1 MSKRYP
7 PIFNTILFI
16 VAIAFMLLNPIANMI
31 PWLPEAIK
39 TAVTAAIYAIYDFFN
54 AAGKF
59 IVDAYNE
66 YAIFAL
72 HVTIIAIYGK
82 YLFNKDTK
90 IKYQEAIETIN
101 NDEQDDKKL
110 SNAKR
115 DYENITERLYILSAW
130 VLSLITLNII
140 FPNFYHFTI
149 LQCFGNAATHEYEMI
164 GTFIIAPFM
173 AALTLYYIALLGLM
187 AGGLKVYHS
196 LKSKN
201 EAGEQ

>member
-7 PIFNTILFI
+7 PIFNVILFV
-16 VAIAFMLLNPIANMI
+16 VAVILMLLNPIANMI
-31 PWLPEAIK
+31 PQLPEAIK
-39 TAVTAAIYAIYDFFN
+39 TVITAAIYALYDFFN
-54 AAGKF
+54 ASGKF

-66 YAIFAL
+66 YAVFTL

-82 YLFNKDTK
+82 YLFNKDVK

-110 SNAKR
+110 SDAKR
-115 DYENITERLYILSAW
+115 DYENITECLYILSAW

-149 LQCFGNAATHEYEMI
+149 LQCFGNAATRDYEMI
-164 GTFIIAPFM
+164 GAFIVAPFM
-173 AALTLYYIALLGLM
+173 AALTLCCIALLGLI
-187 AGGLKVYHS
+187 AGGVKAYHV
-196 LKSKN
+196 LKSK
-201 EAGEQ
+201 

>member
-7 PIFNTILFI
+7 PIFNVILFT
-16 VAIAFMLLNPIANMI
+16 VAVIFMLPNQIANLI

-39 TAVTAAIYAIYDFFN
+39 TAVAAVVYALYDFFN

-59 IVDAYNE
+59 IVDTYNE
-66 YAIFAL
+66 YAIFTL
-72 HVTIIAIYGK
+72 HVALIAIYGK

-101 NDEQDDKKL
+101 NYNQDDNKL
-110 SNAKR
+110 SDAKR
-115 DYENITERLYILSAW
+115 DYENITECLYILSAW

-149 LQCFGNAATHEYEMI
+149 LQCFGNAATREYEMI
-164 GTFIIAPFM
+164 GALIVAPFM
-173 AALTLYYIALLGLM
+173 AAITLCCIALLGLM
-187 AGGLKVYHS
+187 AGGVKAYHV
-196 LKSKN
+196 LKSK
-201 EAGEQ
+201 

>member
-7 PIFNTILFI
+7 PIFNVILFA
-16 VAIAFMLLNPIANMI
+16 VAAIFMLLNPIANLI
-31 PWLPEAIK
+31 PQLPEAIK
-39 TAVTAAIYAIYDFFN
+39 TVATAAIYALYDFFN

-66 YAIFAL
+66 YAIFTL

-101 NDEQDDKKL
+101 NNEQDDSKL
-110 SNAKR
+110 SDAKR
-115 DYENITERLYILSAW
+115 DYENITECLYILSAQ
-130 VLSLITLNII
+130 VLSLITLNIV
-140 FPNFYHFTI
+140 FTNFYHFTI

-164 GTFIIAPFM
+164 GAFIGAPFM
-173 AALTLYYIALLGLM
+173 VALTLCCIALLGLM
-187 AGGLKVYHS
+187 AGGVKAYHV
-196 LKSKN
+196 LKSK
-201 EAGEQ
+201 

>member
-7 PIFNTILFI
+7 PIFNVILFA
-16 VAIAFMLLNPIANMI
+16 VAVIFMLPNPIANMI

-39 TAVTAAIYAIYDFFN
+39 TAVTAAMYALYDLFN

-59 IVDAYNE
+59 IVDAYNK
-66 YAIFAL
+66 YAIFTL
-72 HVTIIAIYGK
+72 HVAIIAIYGK

-101 NDEQDDKKL
+101 NYNQDDNKL
-110 SNAKR
+110 SDAKR
-115 DYENITERLYILSAW
+115 DYETITECLYILSAW

-164 GTFIIAPFM
+164 GAFIVAPFM
-173 AALTLYYIALLGLM
+173 AAITLCCIALLGLI
-187 AGGLKVYHS
+187 AGGVKAYHV
-196 LKSKN
+196 LKSK
-201 EAGEQ
+201 